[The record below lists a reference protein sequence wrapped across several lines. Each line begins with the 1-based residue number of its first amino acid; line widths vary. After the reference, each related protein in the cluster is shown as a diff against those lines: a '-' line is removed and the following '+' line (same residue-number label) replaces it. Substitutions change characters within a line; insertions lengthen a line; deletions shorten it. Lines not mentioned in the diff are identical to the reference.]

1 MKNMLIRTVLALAAV
16 AGLVTLSIMSFI
28 GVEAATASAP
38 AVSTLAASGV
48 TATTATFNGTV
59 NPNGLATTVWFQWT
73 PTDGGTSTVSVLP
86 AGTTAKPVSVTIT
99 GLQPSKAYQYKIV
112 AANSK
117 GQKSGSLVKPT
128 TLATAP
134 TPPSPPTADKTLY
147 LTFDD
152 GPTAGYTT
160 QVLAYLNAA
169 RAHAT
174 FFEIGQSTYTNSGM
188 CPGTASYATCLANA
202 GNSSYGNYGLMKQ
215 IVADGDQVGTH
226 TWDHPAF
233 NTLTDAQATA
243 EISQAR
249 SLQTAVTGR
258 DSKLFRF
265 PYNIATAA
273 ANQYLASQGVQSI
286 GADLD
291 PSDWSWRTV
300 SDTAVTSYVMSHV
313 TDGAVVQLHDG
324 QDVLGRDNGSP
335 GYLPGLLAQ
344 LKDAGYK
351 FGTLTLG
358 GPYPTN
364 IIKVG
369 PAGKA

>member
-1 MKNMLIRTVLALAAV
+1 
-16 AGLVTLSIMSFI
+16 
-28 GVEAATASAP
+28 
-38 AVSTLAASGV
+38 
-48 TATTATFNGTV
+48 
-59 NPNGLATTVWFQWT
+59 
-73 PTDGGTSTVSVLP
+73 
-86 AGTTAKPVSVTIT
+86 VTIT
-99 GLQPSKAYQYKIV
+99 GLQPSTTYQYKIV
-112 AANSK
+112 AASSR
-117 GQKSGSLVKPT
+117 GQKSGTLVKFT
-128 TLATAP
+128 TQAT
-134 TPPSPPTADKTLY
+134 TPPPTANKTVY

-169 RAHAT
+169 GAHAT
-174 FFEIGQSTYTNSGM
+174 FFEIGQSMYTDSGM

-215 IVADGDQVGTH
+215 IVADGNQVGTH
-226 TWDHPAF
+226 TWDHPSLK
-233 NTLTDAQATA
+233 TVTSAQATA

-249 SLQTAVTGR
+249 SLQAAVTGR

-265 PYNIATAA
+265 PYNIGTAS
-273 ANQYLASQGVQSI
+273 ANQYLASQGMQSI
-286 GADLD
+286 GADVD
-291 PSDWSWRTV
+291 PSDWSWQTL
-300 SDTAVTSYVMSHV
+300 SDNAVTSYVMSHV

-358 GPYPTN
+358 GPYPSN

-369 PAGKA
+369 PAGRA